1 MAVRLIH
8 GAKEIVLAHGV
19 FLVGRAPDADVRL
32 TSGAVSRQHA
42 AIRVGLR
49 GTTVEDLDSRNGVL
63 VNGERVQGMVHLAAG
78 DRLTLGREE
87 LRVLETEGGPHAERA
102 DPVTSETQQVFPP
115 GSGAPPRERRR
126 RATPPG
132 SVQSLSLLSARE
144 REVLRLVASGLSQR
158 EIGERLGISPKTVET
173 YRSRIV
179 DKLGLPSRAAMVQYA
194 LNVGL
199 LRPE

>member
-8 GAKEIVLAHGV
+8 GTKEIVLAHGV

-63 VNGERVQGMVHLAAG
+63 VNGERVHGVVHIVAG

-87 LRVLETEGGPHAERA
+87 LRVLEAEEAPCAERA
-102 DPVTSETQQVFPP
+102 DPVTAETQQVFPL

-158 EIGERLGISPKTVET
+158 EIGDRLGISPKTVET